1 MNEDGTVDFHTL
13 ENVNHVN
20 AGDVVAILHPEDMGE
35 AGVDVFGKKV
45 NPDKV
50 KHVIFRFGRNLVIS
64 EDGRKLISQVNGH
77 VILENDKVV
86 VSNVLELVDIDNSTG
101 DIEYNGDVTIK
112 GNILAG
118 FSVKAK
124 GDVVVQGV
132 VEGATVIAG
141 GNITFNRGIQGMN
154 KAVIKAGGNIVS
166 KFIESVSLVE
176 SGGNIE
182 SDSILH
188 SRVVAKGFIKATSF
202 IEAKTIGN
210 EMGTTTVVGVGVNP
224 TMKKRMDELKN
235 SLSTKGN
242 NKIQLTQLMT
252 ALRKKQDMEGTLD
265 KDKQEM
271 LSKTMRNLIILDQEL
286 NQEKKEYEQL
296 KSTLGEE
303 KNACI
308 KVSNVAYVGTQLMF
322 GDRCMFLK
330 EKYNYC
336 QFRKEGADIKSAPL

>member
-1 MNEDGTVDFHTL
+1 M
-13 ENVNHVN
+13 
-20 AGDVVAILHPEDMGE
+20 ILYIIRHGETEWNKMG
-35 AGVDVFGKKV
+35 KMQ
-45 NPDKV
+45 
-50 KHVIFRFGRNLVIS
+50 GRTDISLS

-77 VILENDKVV
+77 VILENDKVI

-188 SRVVAKGFIKATSF
+188 SRVVAKGFIKATGKKGLIIGGDVKATSF

-286 NQEKKEYEQL
+286 NQEKKEYEQ
-296 KSTLGEE
+296 
-303 KNACI
+303 
-308 KVSNVAYVGTQLMF
+308 F
-322 GDRCMFLK
+322 GDICMFLK

>member
-1 MNEDGTVDFHTL
+1 
-13 ENVNHVN
+13 
-20 AGDVVAILHPEDMGE
+20 
-35 AGVDVFGKKV
+35 
-45 NPDKV
+45 
-50 KHVIFRFGRNLVIS
+50 VIFRFGRNLVIS

-188 SRVVAKGFIKATSF
+188 SRVVAKGFIKATGKKGLIIGGDVKATSF

-242 NKIQLTQLMT
+242 DKIQLTQLMT
-252 ALRKKQDMEGTLD
+252 ALRKKQDIEGTLD

-308 KVSNVAYVGTQLMF
+308 KISNVAYVGTQLMF
-322 GDRCMFLK
+322 GDICMFLK

>member
-1 MNEDGTVDFHTL
+1 M
-13 ENVNHVN
+13 
-20 AGDVVAILHPEDMGE
+20 
-35 AGVDVFGKKV
+35 
-45 NPDKV
+45 
-50 KHVIFRFGRNLVIS
+50 
-64 EDGRKLISQVNGH
+64 
-77 VILENDKVV
+77 V

-176 SGGNIE
+176 AGGNIE

-188 SRVVAKGFIKATSF
+188 SRVVAKGFIKATGKKGLIIGGDVKATSF

-242 NKIQLTQLMT
+242 DKIQLTQLMT
-252 ALRKKQDMEGTLD
+252 ALRKN
-265 KDKQEM
+265 
-271 LSKTMRNLIILDQEL
+271 RI
-286 NQEKKEYEQL
+286 
-296 KSTLGEE
+296 
-303 KNACI
+303 
-308 KVSNVAYVGTQLMF
+308 
-322 GDRCMFLK
+322 
-330 EKYNYC
+330 
-336 QFRKEGADIKSAPL
+336 